1 MIFSYYTKYCAYKY
15 LFYIGDIEHLN
26 CAVANVVA
34 FIREL
39 GICLSSRGI
48 LPEVVSCA
56 LVIIAKKRTA
66 A

>member
-1 MIFSYYTKYCAYKY
+1 MFSYYTKYCAYNY
-15 LFYIGDIEHLN
+15 LFYIGDVEHLN
-26 CAVANVVA
+26 CALANVVA

-39 GICLSSRGI
+39 GISRGI